1 MWFRATLSSRKLQ
14 LFRGNFPCFSEKNSG
29 NSGKRATT
37 ITPVGIGNLRIAE
50 HFEIGC
56 SHMGGWRVDTVWREN
71 VKTKTSWCN
80 SRHVSLYRRGE
91 KERER
96 EREGCGETRS
106 WNAFSFSPL
115 RLFRCHV
122 PCHIRY
128 PSNRNGAQSSVTE
141 RRSPRK
147 RNSRVTHAIEYS
159 SSCHYAP
166 LFCVFYFL
174 SLFLFFPSIPTR
186 HPGGI
191 LNDLID
197 GIYRWKVERL
207 VFKCELFYRL
217 SVEMFQRF
225 SISQRQFAR
234 HTLFTRAKKNLPLS
248 LSLGRL
254 FFKQPALCLILNMLR
269 PGSPDGDEL
278 FFSFFFL
285 LLSITF
291 AFLSLV
297 ILTWVLLLVP
307 SIFILF
313 LFLAF
318 LSLSFSIFFIF

>member
-56 SHMGGWRVDTVWREN
+56 SHRGGWRVDTVWREN

-96 EREGCGETRS
+96 ERVAAKRGRETLS
-106 WNAFSFSPL
+106 PSPPCDSFGVTCRVTSGTPRIAMEHSRAWL
-115 RLFRCHV
+115 KDARLGNGTHAL
-122 PCHIRY
+122 HT
-128 PSNRNGAQSSVTE
+128 PSNIPPPGTTR
-141 RRSPRK
+141 
-147 RNSRVTHAIEYS
+147 
-159 SSCHYAP
+159 
-166 LFCVFYFL
+166 LYFFF
-174 SLFLFFPSIPTR
+174 LFLFFFIPTR

-234 HTLFTRAKKNLPLS
+234 HTLFTRAKKT
-248 LSLGRL
+248 
-254 FFKQPALCLILNMLR
+254 FLCLYHWVGYFSN
-269 PGSPDGDEL
+269 SPP
-278 FFSFFFL
+278 F
-285 LLSITF
+285 
-291 AFLSLV
+291 V
-297 ILTWVLLLVP
+297 
-307 SIFILF
+307 
-313 LFLAF
+313 
-318 LSLSFSIFFIF
+318 